1 MVRLLLA
8 LFLLFQSPLSLA
20 QAACGKPATPIASVQ
35 GAGEQSPMAGKQVT
49 VEGILTRDARQGT
62 GLQGF
67 YLQQADNETDDN
79 PATSEA
85 LFVYT
90 RKNGGR
96 EGDRLRVR
104 GYVKEYHGLTELVR
118 ISELLSCGRGEKPA
132 PVEVSLPWDDKQ
144 PPEALENMRIKLA
157 GPLTVIDQY
166 FLYRYGQVTLATS
179 DQWIPTQRQRPGR
192 EIPQVIANQQ
202 KARLILDDGRSHT
215 NPDKIT
221 WLGTNLPPRAGDQTG
236 TMTGILD
243 YRFNAWRFHPDS
255 PVTLQRR
262 NPRPDVPARPADA
275 NLRVMAINLQNY
287 FNGNGQGGGFESS
300 RGARTRAAL
309 RHQTDKLVAA
319 LTAPD
324 PDVIAVMELEADGYG
339 EHSSLAQLADAL
351 GEPWQYIRTDPARSR
366 RAIRNG
372 LLYRPDRAE
381 PRGTPRLLEL
391 APQQGRPVLAQTF
404 RPVGSEQ
411 QVRIA
416 VAHLKSK
423 SCRNATGNNPDQG
436 DGQGCWARS
445 RTRAAE
451 RVADWLNE
459 LPNPHNG
466 RGTLLVGDLNSYAM
480 EDPLTALARAGFRNL
495 APEHAYS
502 FRYKGRRGTLDYAL
516 ADPTLAP
523 SVLNSLY
530 WAINSDE
537 APGLAY
543 DGPDHTRQGGLWRS
557 SDHDPVITDLRL

>member
-1 MVRLLLA
+1 MVRLLFA
-8 LFLLFQSPLSLA
+8 LFLLFQSPPGLTQS
-20 QAACGKPATPIASVQ
+20 ACGSPATPIAMIQ
-35 GAGEQSPMAGKQVT
+35 GAGEQSPMEGKQVT

-62 GLQGF
+62 GLKGF
-67 YLQQADNETDDN
+67 YVQQADTETDNN

-85 LFVYT
+85 LFVYS
-90 RKNGGR
+90 RKPGGR
-96 EGDRLRVR
+96 EGDRLRVT
-104 GYVKEYHGLTELVR
+104 GYVKEYRGLTELVR
-118 ISELLSCGRGEKPA
+118 ISELLTCGPGKQPA
-132 PVEVSLPWDDKQ
+132 PVEISLPWDDNQ
-144 PPEALENMRIKLA
+144 PEALENMRVKVT
-157 GPLTVIDQY
+157 GPLTIIDQY
-166 FLYRYGQVTLATS
+166 QLYRYGQVTLATS
-179 DQWIPTQRQRPGR
+179 DQWTPTQRQRPGHT
-192 EIPQVIANQQ
+192 IPRVIAQQQ

-215 NPDKIT
+215 HPGQII
-221 WLGTNLPPRAGDQTG
+221 WLGNSRPPRIGDQTG

-262 NPRPDVPARPADA
+262 NPRPDVPARPTDA
-275 NLRVMAINLQNY
+275 NLRVMSINLQNY
-287 FNGNGQGGGFESS
+287 FNGDGRGGGFEDS
-300 RGARTRAAL
+300 RGARTQAAL
-309 RHQTDKLVAA
+309 RHQTAKLVAA

-324 PDVIAVMELEADGYG
+324 PDIIAVMELEADGYG

-351 GEPWQYIRTDPARSR
+351 GEPWRYVRTEPGQNL

-381 PRGTPRLLEL
+381 PRGSPRLLEL
-391 APQQGRPVLAQTF
+391 AQHQGRPVLAQSF
-404 RPVGSEQ
+404 RPVGTEQ

-423 SCRNATGNNPDQG
+423 SCRNAAGNNLDQG
-436 DGQGCWARS
+436 DGQGCWAPA

-451 RVADWLNE
+451 RIAGWLTG
-459 LPNPHNG
+459 LPAPDNS
-466 RGTLLVGDLNSYAM
+466 RGNLLIGDLNSYAM

-495 APEHAYS
+495 APKNAYS

-523 SVLNSLY
+523 SVLDSFY
-530 WAINSDE
+530 WPINSDE

-543 DGPDHTRQGGLWRS
+543 DGPDHTPQAGLWRA

>member
-1 MVRLLLA
+1 MVQLLLA

-20 QAACGKPATPIASVQ
+20 QSTCGKPATPIASVQ
-35 GAGEQSPMAGKQVT
+35 GPGEQSPMAGNQVT

-62 GLQGF
+62 GLKGF
-67 YLQQADNETDDN
+67 YLQQADTETDDN

-96 EGDRLRVR
+96 EGDRLRVK

-118 ISELLSCGRGEKPA
+118 ISELLTCGRGEQPA
-132 PVEVSLPWDDKQ
+132 PVEVSLPWHDKQ
-144 PPEALENMRIKLA
+144 PPEALENMRITVT

-166 FLYRYGQVTLATS
+166 LLYRYGQVTLATS
-179 DQWIPTQRQRPGR
+179 DQWIPTQRQRPGHK
-192 EIPQVIANQQ
+192 IQQVIAKQH
-202 KARLILDDGRSHT
+202 KTRLILDDGRSHT
-215 NPDKIT
+215 NPDQIT
-221 WLGTNLPPRAGDQTG
+221 WLGNNRPPRTGDQTG

-255 PVTLQRR
+255 PVTLHRH
-262 NPRPDVPARPADA
+262 NPRPEVPARPAEA
-275 NLRVMAINLQNY
+275 NLRVMTINLHNY
-287 FNGNGQGGGFESS
+287 FNGNGQGGGFEGS
-300 RGARTRAAL
+300 RGARSQAAL
-309 RHQTDKLVAA
+309 NRQTDKLVAA

-324 PDVIAVMELEADGYG
+324 PDVIAVMELEADDYG
-339 EHSSLAQLADAL
+339 ELSSLAQLTDAL
-351 GEPWQYIRTDPARSR
+351 GEPWRYIRTDHSQSH

-381 PRGTPRLLEL
+381 PRGGPRLLEL
-391 APQQGRPVLAQTF
+391 GEHQGRPVLAQSF
-404 RPVGSEQ
+404 QPVGAEQ

-416 VAHLKSK
+416 VTHLKSK
-423 SCRNATGNNPDQG
+423 SCRNATGNNRDQD
-436 DGQGCWARS
+436 DGQGCWAPA

-451 RVADWLNE
+451 RIADWLNN
-459 LPNPHNG
+459 LPGPDNS
-466 RGTLLVGDLNSYAM
+466 RGNLLIGDLNSYAK

-495 APEHAYS
+495 AAENAYS

-516 ADPTLAP
+516 ADPTLIPA
-523 SVLNSLY
+523 VLGSIY
-530 WAINSDE
+530 WPINSDE
-537 APGLAY
+537 APALAY
-543 DGPDHTRQGGLWRS
+543 DGPKQARQKGVWRA